1 VGDRVTALPGWA
13 RWSSAGEDAPWT
25 VGIEEEVMLLEP
37 DGWALA
43 SRIDDVLPALST
55 EVAEHAAAET
65 HGSAIELASR
75 PHATAGAAAQELEG
89 LRERLE
95 GDLAPLGLR
104 AGVAGTHPFAQWTD
118 VRVSGGPRYQSIY
131 DSMRELARREPTFAL
146 HVHVAVPGAEAAVDA
161 LRGLRA
167 HLPVLLGLSANS
179 PFWQGRDTGLAS
191 ARTPVFSTFPRTG
204 IPRPFA
210 SYADYVEAV
219 DVLVRCEAIPEPT
232 FLWWDARLQPRFGT
246 LEVRVMDAQT
256 RAPDT
261 AALAALVQCIVRL
274 EATEGFASPRQ
285 ALAMEVLDE
294 NRFLASRDGTR
305 AMLIDVDGDARIPM
319 ADMLEALLVACAP
332 HARDLGCEAELA
344 GVRGLLDDPG
354 DERQRRRGGVARGD
368 PVGDALGTVVEA
380 LAADFTGSRATAS
393 GAPGAGEQ
401 R

>member
-1 VGDRVTALPGWA
+1 MTPNWA
-13 RWSSAGEDAPWT
+13 RWRPSTPFT
-25 VGIEEEVMLLEP
+25 VGIEEEVMMLRP
-37 DGWALA
+37 GDWSLA
-43 SRIDDVLPALST
+43 QEIDAVLP
-55 EVAEHAAAET
+55 EVPSDIEAHMTAET
-65 HGSAIELASR
+65 HGAAIELATD
-75 PHATAGAAAQELEG
+75 PHQTVGAAIEQLADLRSGLEDVLEG
-89 LRERLE
+89 Q
-95 GDLAPLGLR
+95 GLR
-104 AGVAGTHPFAQWTD
+104 AAAAGTHPSTVWHET
-118 VRVSGGPRYQSIY
+118 VVSSGTRYQFVY
-131 DSMRELARREPTFAL
+131 GSMRELARREPTFAL

-219 DVLVRCEAIPEPT
+219 DVLLRCEAIPEPT

-261 AALAALVQCIVRL
+261 AALAALVQCTVRL

-305 AMLIDVDGDARIPM
+305 AMLIDVDGDSRIPM
-319 ADMLEALLVACAP
+319 ADTLEALLVACAP

-380 LAADFTGSRATAS
+380 LAADFTGSRAAAAS
-393 GAPGAGEQ
+393 GTPGAGEQ